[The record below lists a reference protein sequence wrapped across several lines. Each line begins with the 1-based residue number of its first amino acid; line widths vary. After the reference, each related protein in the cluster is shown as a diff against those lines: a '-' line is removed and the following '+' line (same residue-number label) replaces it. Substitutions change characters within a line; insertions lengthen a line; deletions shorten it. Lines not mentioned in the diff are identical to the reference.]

1 MALNSPKL
9 RDSSWRIFVKE
20 QDAIVKNENHQLLL
34 YVEKGDGSYGPLQ
47 TGAYLAT
54 NYLDDFMEKRKNLE
68 KECIEKL
75 QKGEVSP
82 VGYYLLLN
90 TITASDCAARV
101 RLSVSK
107 VNKHAKP
114 EGFKKATCEMVGR
127 YAEVFGVSVSNL
139 FQLVMVADKEITI
152 AVKKTASPMVSV
164 LEIGRRKE

>member
-1 MALNSPKL
+1 M
-9 RDSSWRIFVKE
+9 KE
-20 QDAIVKNENHQLLL
+20 QDAIVENDKHQLLL
-34 YVEKGDGSYGPLQ
+34 YVEKGDGSFGSLQ
-47 TGAYLAT
+47 TGAYMAT

-90 TITASDCAARV
+90 TITPADCAARV

-107 VNKHAKP
+107 VNKHASP
-114 EGFKKATCEMVGR
+114 EGFKKITCDILGR

-139 FQLVMVADKEITI
+139 FQLVMIADKEINIT
-152 AVKKTASPMVSV
+152 VKKTVNPLVSV
-164 LEIGRRKE
+164 MEIGRRKE